1 MRRAR
6 AVRWITALVDPPMAA
21 KTRIAFSN
29 ASLTRIL
36 ERKTFSFTSST
47 MRRPATR
54 ARTCL
59 RASTAGIA
67 ALPGMPTPSASIID
81 AIVDAVPIVMQWP
94 CERCMQDS
102 ASWNSSSVIL
112 PARRSSDID
121 QVLVPE
127 PMSLPWYLPESI
139 GPPETRIVGRSTLHA
154 PMRVAGVGLLRAA
167 GKDTPPGGW
176 ARGDSLPPTLAGLGV
191 GIAGGGGSR
200 SAGALNLD

>member
-1 MRRAR
+1 MAAR
-6 AVRWITALVDPPMAA
+6 A
-21 KTRIAFSN
+21 RIAFAN

-36 ERKTFSFTSST
+36 ERETLSFTSST
-47 MRRPATR
+47 MRRPAMR
-54 ARTCL
+54 ARRYL

-112 PARRSSDID
+112 PARTSSDID
-121 QVLVPE
+121 QVFVPE

-139 GPPETRIVGRSTLHA
+139 GPPETRMVGRSTLHA
-154 PMRVAGVGLLRAA
+154 PMRVAGGGLLPPA
-167 GKDTPPGGW
+167 GKDNPPGGVGRGGPPPPPP
-176 ARGDSLPPTLAGLGV
+176 ARV
-191 GIAGGGGSR
+191 WERVAGG
-200 SAGALNLD
+200 

>member
-1 MRRAR
+1 M
-6 AVRWITALVDPPMAA
+6 TALVDPPIAA
-21 KTRIAFSN
+21 RARIAFSN
-29 ASLTRIL
+29 ASRVRIL
-36 ERKTFSFTSST
+36 ETEIFSFTSST
-47 MRRPATR
+47 MRRPAMR
-54 ARTCL
+54 ARTYR

-81 AIVDAVPIVMQWP
+81 AIVEAVPIVMQWP

-139 GPPETRIVGRSTLHA
+139 GPPETRMVGRSTLHA
-154 PMRVAGVGLLRAA
+154 PMRVAGGGLSQPA
-167 GKDTPPGGW
+167 GRTTP
-176 ARGDSLPPTLAGLGV
+176 ASGLGRV
-191 GIAGGGGSR
+191 DPSASLLGRLGDRIAGGR
-200 SAGALNLD
+200 

>member
-1 MRRAR
+1 MTALADPPIAAR
-6 AVRWITALVDPPMAA
+6 A
-21 KTRIAFSN
+21 RIAFSN
-29 ASLTRIL
+29 ASRVRIL

-81 AIVDAVPIVMQWP
+81 AIVDALPIVMQCP

-154 PMRVAGVGLLRAA
+154 PMRVAGGGVLRPA
-167 GKDTPPGGW
+167 GRGTPP
-176 ARGDSLPPTLAGLGV
+176 
-191 GIAGGGGSR
+191 AGGGGGGAPPAPP
-200 SAGALNLD
+200 AGVGEGDQGGGRRGPPPGRTPHT